1 MIEEVIIAVLGTVF
15 SLVLLFFIFKDKIA
29 DYLAFVNG
37 KMADDNMR
45 KMEER
50 NQEILRMER
59 ERFLEMGEEKMRRNE
74 QFFENKIKSSE
85 QALGGHKDLIKELV
99 EKIDSEINKS
109 NRRLEETEK
118 ERVGEF
124 SNLKAII
131 EEHKEVAKELKHS
144 TDDLKNILSNN
155 QLRGKYGEEVAENI
169 LKMLGFQRDL
179 DYTVNVRQETNVN
192 RPDLTIKLPDGSKV
206 NIDVKFPY
214 QSLVKYQEAE
224 NKDEKKA
231 HIAQFAK
238 DVKEKIK
245 QVTSRD
251 YINPE
256 EKTLDFVILF
266 VPNEMVFSVI
276 CEQLSEVSEEA
287 MRKKV
292 IIAGP
297 FSFAAITRMIRQSY
311 DNFRIQED
319 LHRLVGLIGK
329 FKEEFGKYN
338 VQFDK
343 LGERINS
350 MAKQYEEVSGT
361 RTRQLSSLVEKIERE
376 SEAGELKELK
386 EAEVEKVEVLV

>member
-1 MIEEVIIAVLGTVF
+1 MLTEIIIAVLVTVL
-15 SLVLLFFIFKDKIA
+15 SLILIFFIFKNKIA
-29 DYLAFVNG
+29 DYLSFVNDR
-37 KMADDNMR
+37 MSDDNMH
-45 KMEER
+45 KLEQR
-50 NQEILRMER
+50 NQEVLRMER

-74 QFFENKIKSSE
+74 QFVESR
-85 QALGGHKDLIKELV
+85 KDLIKELV
-99 EKIDSEINKS
+99 GKIDEEINKS
-109 NRRLEETEK
+109 NLRFEEAEK
-118 ERVGEF
+118 QRVGEF
-124 SNLKAII
+124 SNLKTII

-144 TDDLKNILSNN
+144 TDDLKKILSNN

-192 RPDLTIKLPDGSKV
+192 RPDLTIKLPDRSKI

-224 NKDEKKA
+224 NKDEKKVFLG
-231 HIAQFAK
+231 QFAK

-256 EKTLDFVILF
+256 ERTLDFVILF

-276 CEQLSEVSEEA
+276 CDQLSEVTEEA

-338 VQFDK
+338 VEFDK

-350 MAKQYEEVSGT
+350 MTKQYEAVSTT
-361 RTRQLSSLVEKIERE
+361 RTKQLSSVVEKIERE
-376 SEAGELKELK
+376 SETGELKEK
-386 EAEVEKVEVLV
+386 EAEKIEVIL

>member
-1 MIEEVIIAVLGTVF
+1 MISEIIFAVLCTVV
-15 SLVLLFFIFKDKIA
+15 SLLALFFLFKNKLA
-29 DYLAFVNG
+29 DYLSYVNG
-37 KMADDNMR
+37 RMADDNLR
-45 KMEER
+45 KLEER
-50 NQEILRMER
+50 NQEVLRLER
-59 ERFLEMGEEKMRRNE
+59 ERFLELGEEKMRRSE
-74 QFFENKIKSSE
+74 QFVESR
-85 QALGGHKDLIKELV
+85 KDLIRELV
-99 EKIDSEINKS
+99 SKIDEEINKS
-109 NRRLEETEK
+109 NLRLEESEK
-118 ERVGEF
+118 QRLGEIT
-124 SNLKAII
+124 NLKTII
-131 EEHKEVAKELKHS
+131 NEHKEAALDLKHS
-144 TDDLKNILSNN
+144 TDDLKKILSNN

-192 RPDLTIKLPDGSKV
+192 RPDLTLRLPDKSKV

-214 QSLVKYQEAE
+214 QSLVRYQETE
-224 NKDEKKA
+224 NKEEKKA
-231 HIAQFAK
+231 HLNQFAK
-238 DVKEKIK
+238 DVKDKIK

-276 CEQLSEVSEEA
+276 CDQLAEVTEEA

-292 IIAGP
+292 VIVGP

-338 VQFDK
+338 VELDK
-343 LGERINS
+343 LGERLGS
-350 MAKQYEEVSGT
+350 AAKQYELVSTT
-361 RTRQLSSLVEKIERE
+361 RTRQLGGIVEKIE
-376 SEAGELKELK
+376 GEQQAAEKK
-386 EAEVEKVEVLV
+386 EALPLGGE

>member
-1 MIEEVIIAVLGTVF
+1 MQITEVFVIAFGTVLLILFFALLFKNKIIA
-15 SLVLLFFIFKDKIA
+15 
-29 DYLAFVNG
+29 YLAELSGRITEDSF
-37 KMADDNMR
+37 R
-45 KMEER
+45 KIEER

-74 QFFENKIKSSE
+74 QFLDSR
-85 QALGGHKDLIKELV
+85 KDIIKELV
-99 EKIDSEINKS
+99 GKIDEEIHKS
-109 NRRLEETEK
+109 NLRLEEAEK
-118 ERVGEF
+118 ARVGEI

-131 EEHKEVAKELKHS
+131 EEHKEAAKELKHS
-144 TDDLKNILSNN
+144 TDDLKKILSNN

-192 RPDLTIKLPDGSKV
+192 RPDLTIKLPDKSKI

-224 NKDEKKA
+224 NNDEKKT
-231 HIAQFAK
+231 HLNQFAK

-276 CEQLSEVSEEA
+276 CDQLSEVSEDA

-338 VQFDK
+338 VELDK

-350 MAKQYEEVSGT
+350 TAKQFETVSTT
-361 RTRQLSSLVEKIERE
+361 RTRQLNNLVEKIEKE
-376 SEAGELKELK
+376 SDADNMVENAGSG
-386 EAEVEKVEVLV
+386 KVEILP

>member
-1 MIEEVIIAVLGTVF
+1 MLEEVIIAVLGTVI
-15 SLVLLFFIFKDKIA
+15 SLLVLFFVFKNKIVE
-29 DYLAFVNG
+29 YLAFVNG
-37 KMADDNMR
+37 RIADDNIR

-74 QFFENKIKSSE
+74 QFLDSR
-85 QALGGHKDLIKELV
+85 KDLIKELV
-99 EKIDSEINKS
+99 GKIDEEISKS
-109 NRRLEETEK
+109 NRRLEEVEK

-124 SNLKAII
+124 SNLKAIL
-131 EEHKEVAKELKHS
+131 EEHKEAAKELKHS
-144 TDDLKNILSNN
+144 TEDLKKILSNN

-192 RPDLTIKLPDGSKV
+192 RPDLTIKLPDGSKI

-214 QSLVKYQEAE
+214 QSLVKYQETE
-224 NKDEKKA
+224 NKDERKA
-231 HIAQFAK
+231 HLGQFAR

-276 CEQLSEVSEEA
+276 CDQLSEVSEEA

-292 IIAGP
+292 IVAGP

-329 FKEEFGKYN
+329 FKDEFGKYN
-338 VQFDK
+338 VELDK
-343 LGERINS
+343 LGEKINS
-350 MAKQYEEVSGT
+350 MSRQYEAVSTT
-361 RTRQLSSLVEKIERE
+361 RTRQLSSIVDKIEKE
-376 SEAGELKELK
+376 SEAGELKE
-386 EAEVEKVEVLV
+386 AAPEKTEVLL

>member
-1 MIEEVIIAVLGTVF
+1 MQILEAMAIILGTVF
-15 SLVLLFFIFKDKIA
+15 SLVIVVLIFKDKMVG
-29 DYLAFVNG
+29 YLADSSSRIAEDSF
-37 KMADDNMR
+37 R
-45 KMEER
+45 RMEER
-50 NQEILRMER
+50 NQEILRLER

-74 QFFENKIKSSE
+74 QFLESR
-85 QALGGHKDLIKELV
+85 KDMIRELV
-99 EKIDSEINKS
+99 GRIDEEIGKS
-109 NRRLEETEK
+109 NQRLEEA
-118 ERVGEF
+118 ERQRTGEF
-124 SNLKAII
+124 SNLKTII
-131 EEHKEVAKELKHS
+131 EEHKEAAKELKHS
-144 TDDLKNILSNN
+144 TEDLKKILSNN

-169 LKMLGFQRDL
+169 LKMLGFRKND

-192 RPDLTIKLPDGSKV
+192 RPDLTIKLPDGGKV

-214 QSLVKYQEAE
+214 QSLVRYQETE

-231 HIAQFAK
+231 HLTQFAK

-276 CEQLSEVSEEA
+276 CDQLAEVSEEA

-292 IIAGP
+292 VIAGP

-329 FKEEFGKYN
+329 FKDEFGKYN
-338 VQFDK
+338 VELDK

-350 MAKQYEEVSGT
+350 AAKQYEAVSTT
-361 RTRQLSSLVEKIERE
+361 RTRQLNNIVDKIERE
-376 SEAGELKELK
+376 SEASALPEDKTEMLS
-386 EAEVEKVEVLV
+386 

>member
-361 RTRQLSSLVEKIERE
+361 RTRQLSSLVEKRE

>member
-1 MIEEVIIAVLGTVF
+1 MVAEIIISALATVF
-15 SLVLLFFIFKDKIA
+15 LLLAVIFIFRGRIVE
-29 DYLAFVNG
+29 YLASSSSRVAEDSF
-37 KMADDNMR
+37 R

-50 NQEILRMER
+50 NLEILKLER

-74 QFFENKIKSSE
+74 QFLESR
-85 QALGGHKDLIKELV
+85 KDIIKELV
-99 EKIDSEINKS
+99 SRIDEEIGKS
-109 NRRLEETEK
+109 NQRLEEA
-118 ERVGEF
+118 ERLRTGEF
-124 SNLKAII
+124 SNLKAVI
-131 EEHKEVAKELKHS
+131 EEHKEAAKELRHS
-144 TDDLKNILSNN
+144 TEDLKKILSNN

-169 LKMLGFQRDL
+169 LKMLGFRRGD
-179 DYTVNVRQETNVN
+179 DYTVNVRQDTNAN
-192 RPDLTIKLPDGSKV
+192 RPDLTIKLPDGGKV

-214 QSLVKYQEAE
+214 QSLVKYQETE

-231 HIAQFAK
+231 HLGQFAK

-276 CEQLSEVSEEA
+276 CDQLSDISEEA
-287 MRKKV
+287 MRRKV

-338 VQFDK
+338 VELDK
-343 LGERINS
+343 LGERIGS
-350 MAKQYEEVSGT
+350 VSRQYETVSTT
-361 RTRQLSSLVEKIERE
+361 RTRQLTNLVEKIERE
-376 SEAGELKELK
+376 SEEGALPASDSANALS
-386 EAEVEKVEVLV
+386 

>member
-1 MIEEVIIAVLGTVF
+1 MLTDILIAVLCTLVSLLVF
-15 SLVLLFFIFKDKIA
+15 FLLLKGRIIS
-29 DYLAFVNG
+29 YLSYVNG
-37 KMADDNMR
+37 RVAEEAMR
-45 KMEER
+45 SQEER
-50 NQEILRMER
+50 LRQER
-59 ERFLEMGEEKMRRNE
+59 ERFLELGQEKMLRNE
-74 QFFENKIKSSE
+74 QYVESR
-85 QALGGHKDLIKELV
+85 KDMIRDLV
-99 EKIDSEINKS
+99 EQMNEAVGRS
-109 NRRLEETEK
+109 NLRLEEAERQ
-118 ERVGEF
+118 RVGEY
-124 SNLKAII
+124 STLRTVID
-131 EEHKEVAKELKHS
+131 EHRQVARELKHS
-144 TDDLKNILSNN
+144 TDDLKNVLSNN

-179 DYTVNVRQETNVN
+179 DYTVNVRQDTNVN
-192 RPDLTIKLPDGSKV
+192 RPDLTIKLPDKSKV

-214 QSLVKYQEAE
+214 QALVRYQEAE
-224 NKDEKKA
+224 NKEEKKA
-231 HIAQFAK
+231 HLNQFAK

-276 CEQLSEVSEEA
+276 CDQLSEVAEEA

-329 FKEEFGKYN
+329 FKDEFGKYSSE
-338 VQFDK
+338 FDK
-343 LGERINS
+343 LGERLAS
-350 MAKQYEEVSGT
+350 ASKQYEAVATT
-361 RTRQLSSLVEKIERE
+361 RTRRLSNLMEKIEGEAEKTEE
-376 SEAGELKELK
+376 SPVLKEG
-386 EAEVEKVEVLV
+386 

>member
-1 MIEEVIIAVLGTVF
+1 MIEEIIIAVFGTVF
-15 SLVLLFFIFKDKIA
+15 SLVVLFLIFKNKIA
-29 DYLAFVNG
+29 EYLAFVNG
-37 KMADDNMR
+37 RVAEDNIR

-50 NQEILRMER
+50 NQEILKMER

-85 QALGGHKDLIKELV
+85 QTLGGHKDLIKELV
-99 EKIDSEINKS
+99 SKIDEEINKS

-124 SNLKAII
+124 SNLKTII

-144 TDDLKNILSNN
+144 TDDLKKILSNN

-179 DYTVNVRQETNVN
+179 DYTVNVRQEMNVN
-192 RPDLTIKLPDGSKV
+192 RPDLTIKLPDKSKI

-214 QSLVKYQEAE
+214 QSLVKYQEAD
-224 NKDEKKA
+224 NKDDKKV
-231 HIAQFAK
+231 HLAQFSR
-238 DVKEKIK
+238 DVKDKIK

-256 EKTLDFVILF
+256 ERTLDFVILF

-329 FKEEFGKYN
+329 FKDEFGKYN
-338 VQFDK
+338 VELDK
-343 LGERINS
+343 LGDKINS
-350 MAKQYEEVSGT
+350 MSKQYELVSTT
-361 RTRQLSSLVEKIERE
+361 RTRQLGSIVEKIEGAN
-376 SEAGELKELK
+376 EAGKLQ
-386 EAEVEKVEVLV
+386 EAVSGEKIEVLS

>member
-15 SLVLLFFIFKDKIA
+15 SLVVLFLVFKNKIA
-29 DYLAFVNG
+29 EYLAFVNN
-37 KMADDNMR
+37 KMADDNIR

-50 NQEILRMER
+50 NQEILKMER
-59 ERFLEMGEEKMRRNE
+59 ERFLEMGEEKMKRNE
-74 QFFENKIKSSE
+74 QFFENKIRSSE
-85 QALGGHKDLIKELV
+85 QTLGGHKDLIKELV
-99 EKIDSEINKS
+99 SKIDEEIGKS

-124 SNLKAII
+124 SNLKTLI

-155 QLRGKYGEEVAENI
+155 QMRGKYGEEVAENI

-192 RPDLTIKLPDGSKV
+192 RPDLTIKLPDKSKI

-214 QSLVKYQEAE
+214 QSLVKYQETE
-224 NKDEKKA
+224 NKDEKKT
-231 HIAQFAK
+231 HLVQFAK

-276 CEQLSEVSEEA
+276 CDQLSEISEEA

-329 FKEEFGKYN
+329 FKNEFGKYN
-338 VQFDK
+338 IEMDK

-350 MAKQYEEVSGT
+350 MSKQYELVSTT
-361 RTRQLSSLVEKIERE
+361 RTRQLGGIMEKIEGA
-376 SEAGELKELK
+376 SEMRELKEI
-386 EAEVEKVEVLV
+386 EAEKNEVLR

>member
-1 MIEEVIIAVLGTVF
+1 MVSEIIIAVLCTVI
-15 SLVLLFFIFKDKIA
+15 SLVILFFLFRNKLA
-29 DYLAFVNG
+29 DYFSFVNSR
-37 KMADDNMR
+37 MSEENMR
-45 KMEER
+45 KLEER
-50 NQEILRMER
+50 NQEVLRLER
-59 ERFLEMGEEKMRRNE
+59 ERFLELGDEKMRRSE
-74 QFFENKIKSSE
+74 QFLDSR
-85 QALGGHKDLIKELV
+85 KDMIRELV
-99 EKIDSEINKS
+99 GKIDEEINRS
-109 NRRLEETEK
+109 NLRMEEADKQRL
-118 ERVGEF
+118 GEF
-124 SNLKAII
+124 SNLKTII

-144 TDDLKNILSNN
+144 TDDLKKILSNN

-192 RPDLTIKLPDGSKV
+192 RPDLTIKLPDKSKI

-224 NKDEKKA
+224 GKDEKKA
-231 HIAQFAK
+231 HLAQFAK
-238 DVKEKIK
+238 DVKDKIK

-256 EKTLDFVILF
+256 ERTLDFVILF

-276 CEQLSEVSEEA
+276 CDQLSEVSEEA

-338 VQFDK
+338 VEFDK
-343 LGERINS
+343 LGERIAS
-350 MAKQYEEVSGT
+350 MSKQYESVSTT

-376 SEAGELKELK
+376 GTPEDLKE
-386 EAEVEKVEVLV
+386 VEVVDPVKAELLL

>member
-1 MIEEVIIAVLGTVF
+1 MVEEVIIAVFATVL
-15 SLVLLFFIFKDKIA
+15 SLAVIVFLFREKIA
-29 DYLAFVNG
+29 AYFAFLNSRI
-37 KMADDNMR
+37 AEDNIR

-50 NQEILRMER
+50 NQEILRLER
-59 ERFLEMGEEKMRRNE
+59 ERFLELGEEKMRRSE
-74 QFFENKIKSSE
+74 QFVESR
-85 QALGGHKDLIKELV
+85 KDIIKELV
-99 EKIDSEINKS
+99 GRIDEEINKS
-109 NRRLEETEK
+109 NLRLEEAEK
-118 ERVGEF
+118 LRVGEIT
-124 SNLKAII
+124 NLKTIL
-131 EEHKEVAKELKHS
+131 EEHKEATRELRHS
-144 TDDLKNILSNN
+144 AEDLKNVLSNN

-169 LKMLGFQRDL
+169 LKMLGFRRGD
-179 DYTVNVRQETNVN
+179 DYTVNIRQETNIN

-214 QSLVKYQEAE
+214 QSLVRYQEADGKE
-224 NKDEKKA
+224 EKKT
-231 HIAQFAK
+231 HLNQFAK

-276 CEQLSEVSEEA
+276 CDQLSEVSEEA

-311 DNFRIQED
+311 DNFCIQED

-338 VQFDK
+338 TELDK
-343 LGERINS
+343 LGERIGS
-350 MAKQYEEVSGT
+350 AARQYEAVSTT
-361 RTRQLSSLVEKIERE
+361 RTRKLSTVMEKIERE
-376 SEAGELKELK
+376 SEEARIAKEK
-386 EAEVEKVEVLV
+386 AEALAEKSAASQEA